1 MPIET
6 VFCGFPRGFGDNGFY
21 FTEDIF
27 KTMPERIPYTEK
39 KLKDWAGWRAFRD
52 GRALFERGVVEKV
65 VYDYPFVTGT
75 LSLGPR
81 GMRSKFEILK
91 NGLVEN
97 HCPCRDNQ
105 ERGLICSHLVA
116 MGLEVLRQNAK
127 PARDE
132 KAIADLRRVERLARG
147 PERKFIQ
154 RAKKND
160 EDAVKA
166 NLIVELDENWQE
178 QVTADQVNLHI
189 SVDYQKGRTPA
200 SDVPTDVPFS
210 FPREDEIMMSMLEDM
225 SGAPVTSTFQLPI
238 PKFIAVLRVLSGRTI
253 YQKGLSDGHAVNGGM
268 LESVLE
274 MDLDRE
280 TGELLLKMVTEYPKK
295 QEQSGSFY
303 IVAADSGWV
312 FCEGQFWP
320 LSTILPRK
328 YQDVYQGD
336 VRIPRESVPAF
347 IMTELPQIE
356 KLLQVRTEITPD
368 LFQMKPAKV
377 YFRLVVKGSPASLA
391 ATLYAR
397 YTDQIELVAGRA
409 DMRGNFAIPDP
420 KDLLRYRIRNMGY
433 EKAGVEKLAVAG
445 FVGRAGD
452 TLRNIV
458 GPREVLNFL
467 GTGVPKLRRMG
478 YEVELAG
485 RVKPF
490 AEKAD
495 YVKPIVRVNE
505 AESGSYFDVNYEY
518 AVGTNS
524 ISERD
529 IQRALS
535 KGDSFIE
542 RDGRTILLD
551 GDAIQQAMQV
561 FDECAVG
568 KGDRPE
574 SVRVSSIYSSYIQ
587 ASIDAL
593 DGVDVQAEPDW
604 LERARQPNAQDS
616 VEPVRLSKHLKGTL
630 RSYQQEGVN
639 WLRFLE
645 NRGFCGILADEMG
658 LGKTLQ
664 TLAWIQLTRTHEEHR
679 NKPALIICP
688 TSLVENWHEE
698 AGKFTPNLKV
708 LILHGPDR
716 HRRWKQVAKS
726 DLVITSYALMRR
738 DIEKHL
744 EYTYCV
750 AILDEA
756 QHIKNRA
763 TQNALSA
770 KKIKADHRLVLTG
783 TPIENGV
790 NDLWSI
796 MDFLMPGYLGH
807 HKSFHEYYE
816 LPITNGGPDGEH
828 AQLNLR
834 RKLHPFL
841 LRRLKK
847 QVAKDLPPKIER
859 IAPCKLTQDQHKVY
873 MQLLEDSKQ
882 KISEMVE
889 KDGFN
894 KSRME
899 ILKTL
904 LRLRQTCNHIDLL
917 KLEGIKS
924 KHPSAKMEL
933 FFELLNEAL
942 DSKHRVLVFSQF
954 TSMLAILRKEME
966 DRDLSYCYLDGS
978 TKDRQ
983 DVVRRFNKDRN
994 VPVFLMSLKAGGTGL
1009 NLTGADMVIHFDP
1022 WWNPAVED
1030 QATDRAHR
1038 IGQKRTVYSVKLITK
1053 GTVEEKVVEMQSRKK
1068 DIIDATLTTDEQVMQ
1083 KLTWED
1089 VQELLSL

>member
-1 MPIET
+1 
-6 VFCGFPRGFGDNGFY
+6 
-21 FTEDIF
+21 
-27 KTMPERIPYTEK
+27 
-39 KLKDWAGWRAFRD
+39 
-52 GRALFERGVVEKV
+52 
-65 VYDYPFVTGT
+65 
-75 LSLGPR
+75 
-81 GMRSKFEILK
+81 
-91 NGLVEN
+91 
-97 HCPCRDNQ
+97 
-105 ERGLICSHLVA
+105 
-116 MGLEVLRQNAK
+116 
-127 PARDE
+127 
-132 KAIADLRRVERLARG
+132 
-147 PERKFIQ
+147 
-154 RAKKND
+154 
-160 EDAVKA
+160 
-166 NLIVELDENWQE
+166 
-178 QVTADQVNLHI
+178 
-189 SVDYQKGRTPA
+189 
-200 SDVPTDVPFS
+200 VPTDVPFS
-210 FPREDEIMMSMLEDM
+210 FPREDEIILSFLEEIS
-225 SGAPVTSTFQLPI
+225 SGPVASEMNLTVPNFSN
-238 PKFIAVLRVLSGRTI
+238 VLRVLSGKKI
-253 YQKGLSDGHAVNGGM
+253 YQKGQTAGFSVNSGM
-268 LESVLE
+268 LDSVLE
-274 MDLDRE
+274 MDLDRM
-280 TGELLLKMVTEYPKK
+280 TGELLINVATDLPDQQRELFA
-295 QEQSGSFY
+295 FY
-303 IVAADSGWV
+303 IVADGVGWI
-312 FCEGQFWP
+312 FSANQFWP
-320 LSTILPRK
+320 LSTVLPK
-328 YQDVYQGD
+328 KIQDVYRGE
-336 VRIPRESVPAF
+336 VKIPRESVPSF
-347 IMTELPQIE
+347 IMTDLPAIE
-356 KLLQVRTEITPD
+356 KMMLIRTDITPD
-368 LFQMKPAKV
+368 LFLMKPAKV

-420 KDLLRYRIRNMGY
+420 KDLLRYRIRNMAY
-433 EKAGVEKLAVAG
+433 EKAGVEKLEVAG

-467 GTGVPKLRRMG
+467 GSGVPKLRRMG
-478 YEVELAG
+478 YAVELEG

-495 YVKPIVRVNE
+495 YVAPVIHVNE
-505 AESGSYFDVNYEY
+505 VESGGYFDVNYEY
-518 AVGTNS
+518 DIGTGS

-529 IQRALS
+529 IQRALM

-542 RDGRTILLD
+542 RNGRTILLD
-551 GDAIQQAMQV
+551 GDAIQQARKV
-561 FDECAVG
+561 FEDCAVG
-568 KGDRPE
+568 DGKKPG
-574 SVRVSSIYSSYIQ
+574 SFRVSDIYSSFVQ
-587 ASIDAL
+587 ASVDAL
-593 DGVDVQAEPDW
+593 DGVEVAASPGW
-604 LERARQPNAQDS
+604 LERAQQQNDQDC
-616 VEPVRLSKHLKGTL
+616 VEPVALSPQLKGTL

-664 TLAWIQLTRTHEEHR
+664 TLAWIQLGRSDASHQG
-679 NKPALIICP
+679 KPALIVCP
-688 TSLVENWHEE
+688 TSLVENWREE
-698 AGKFTPNLKV
+698 AAKFTPNLK
-708 LILHGPDR
+708 IITLHGTDR
-716 HRRWKQVAKS
+716 HRKWKNLAKS

-744 EYTYCV
+744 EYVYSI

-763 TQNALSA
+763 TQNSLSA
-770 KKIKADHRLVLTG
+770 KKLRADHRLVLTG

-790 NDLWSI
+790 ADLWSI

-807 HKSFHEYYE
+807 HKNFREHYE
-816 LPITNGGPDGEH
+816 LPILNGGPDGEH

-873 MQLLEDSKQ
+873 TQLLEDSRQ
-882 KISEMVE
+882 KIADMVE
-889 KDGFN
+889 QDGFN

-917 KLEGIKS
+917 KLDGVKS

-933 FFELLNEAL
+933 FFELLNEAM

-954 TSMLAILRKEME
+954 TSMLAILRDELNQREIK
-966 DRDLSYCYLDGS
+966 YCYLDGS

-983 DVVRRFNKDRN
+983 DVVRKFNKDRS

-1053 GTVEEKVVEMQSRKK
+1053 GTVEEKVVAMQQHKK
-1068 DIIDATLTTDEQVMQ
+1068 GIIDATLTTDEQVMQ

-1089 VQELLSL
+1089 VQELLNL